1 MFYLYFY
8 IKLYINLI
16 FYFVKSTHVL
26 HFITRVTTV
35 QLKRLQNI
43 RRLLQ
48 MNWEVK
54 FVHVFREVNGVADEL
69 ASLGCTCNEVM
80 VYHDGPPKEVG
91 HLIFND
97 ARGTAFPR
105 RVVSFFFWPS
115 VPLQSKK
122 KVYKTCSC
130 LRLQID
136 QK

>member
-1 MFYLYFY
+1 MFYVYFY
-8 IKLYINLI
+8 IKLYINLN

-54 FVHVFREVNGVADEL
+54 FVHVFREVNRVVDEL

-80 VYHDGPPKEVG
+80 VYLDSPPKEVG
-91 HLIFND
+91 HLISND
-97 ARGTAFPR
+97 ARWTSFPR
-105 RVVSFFFWPS
+105 RVVSFFFG
-115 VPLQSKK
+115 LQSRCNPKK
-122 KVYKTCSC
+122 KFTKHAHV
-130 LRLQID
+130 
-136 QK
+136 